1 MAAKKPRPTRQKKA
15 KSSVVTARGIKTLV
29 TYRLIACSA
38 GRCEFRGCNEDLFQH
53 PVTATPGNFSQQAH
67 IVAFKEDGARGNADR
82 PAEINSFENLM
93 LLCEKC
99 HHLVDDV
106 EPQNYPVAVLKAHK
120 REHEDRI
127 AALTAYGPEHRT
139 TVIQV
144 RGAIGGQPVDIPA
157 PDVRTALHPRYPVS
171 LPGALIDLTA
181 LQRESVNFFA
191 IAREQIQ
198 RQLRP
203 AVQAELASKQVQHYS
218 VFALAPIPVLI
229 ALGRELGSKVTIDV
243 FQRHRDN
250 SWRWR
255 EDGPIAEYE
264 FRLIRAGTDQNCV
277 ALQMSLSGRI
287 SAQSLPAEIDQR
299 FSLYEITL
307 RGQEPGV
314 EFLRRREDLAAF
326 RKIYR
331 DSLAEL
337 IAKHGHFNEL
347 HIFLAAPAP
356 VAVACGMEVM
366 PKAHP
371 ALVVYDNVKGIFNR
385 AISINTGDDL

>member
-1 MAAKKPRPTRQKKA
+1 MAAKKTRPPSPKKA
-15 KSSVVTARGIKTLV
+15 KSSIVTARGIKGLV

-67 IVAFKEDGARGNADR
+67 IVAFKEDGARGKTDR
-82 PAEINSFENLM
+82 PAEINSFENIM
-93 LLCEKC
+93 LLCGKC

-106 EPQNYPVAVLKAHK
+106 EPQNYPVAVLQAHK
-120 REHEDRI
+120 REHEQRI
-127 AALTAYGPEHRT
+127 ATLTAYGPEHRT

-144 RGAIGGQPVDIPA
+144 RSSIGGQPVDIP
-157 PDVRTALHPRYPVS
+157 PTDIHTALHPRYPAR
-171 LPGALIDLTA
+171 LPGAMIDLTA
-181 LQRESVNFFA
+181 LQRENADFFNL
-191 IAREQIQ
+191 ARDQIQ

-203 AVQAELASKQVQHYS
+203 ALQAELATKHVQHYS
-218 VFALAPIPVLI
+218 VFALAPIPVLL
-229 ALGRELGSKVTIDV
+229 ALGRELGNKVTIDV

-264 FRLIRAGTDQNCV
+264 FRVIRAGTDPNCV

-347 HIFLAAPAP
+347 HLFLAAPAP